1 MKYYIDTEY
10 LQGPQKKRMFGINC
24 GQTKPL
30 VDLISIGIV
39 GEDNREYYAISKE
52 FNLEEAWNRFEVVNY
67 TTKKLHKRVK
77 GKIDTYK
84 EYWIRE
90 NVLRPIWEELSFR
103 YIEDRRFPDDNSL
116 FTCKSLKN
124 LLDKYGKTNKQIAKE
139 IKEFVGTEE
148 TIGNW
153 EQVKDRMNT
162 QFYAYYGAFDYVAFS
177 QIFGGFEGYPKS
189 FPQYFIDLKQ
199 ELDEINT
206 KGKSLELS
214 NSLGL
219 TVDEILKIHKQTGEI
234 HFKEINNFTNIET
247 HPKYPKEP
255 TTHHAL
261 SDAHWNKQLHE
272 FLNTL

>member
-1 MKYYIDTEY
+1 
-10 LQGPQKKRMFGINC
+10 MFGINY

-77 GKIDTYK
+77 GEIDTYK

-90 NVLRPIWEELSFR
+90 NVLKPIWEEKCKEGFSFKNSPMTP
-103 YIEDRRFPDDNSL
+103 YGIETL
-116 FTCKSLKN
+116 FTYSNFKK
-124 LLDKYGKTNKQIAKE
+124 LLNKYGKTNKQIAGE
-139 IKEFVGTEE
+139 IKKFTSPVQNMDKN
-148 TIGNW
+148 IPDHW
-153 EQVKDRMNT
+153 QLAEQFKIDRSVL

-177 QIFGGFEGYPKS
+177 QIFGGFEGYPES

-199 ELDEINT
+199 ELERLNNDLGYNCDE
-206 KGKSLELS
+206 KG
-214 NSLGL
+214 NAY
-219 TVDEILKIHKQTGEI
+219 KIQT
-234 HFKEINNFTNIET
+234 HNN
-247 HPKYPKEP
+247 YPQEP

-261 SDAHWNKQLHE
+261 SDAHWNKQLHD